1 MCFFINKKIYYVVLV
16 HVYLRW
22 GKYKCLLDL
31 SLNEVEWN
39 DMFKDIAITDILEAN
54 SFSEKI
60 KYMHAEKVRN
70 PIIRCL
76 LQ

>member
-1 MCFFINKKIYYVVLV
+1 MWFLHMYF
-16 HVYLRW
+16 LRW
-22 GKYKCLLDL
+22 GKYKCQLDL

-60 KYMHAEKVRN
+60 NYMHAEKVRN
-70 PIIRCL
+70 SIIRFL

>member
-1 MCFFINKKIYYVVLV
+1 MVFV
-16 HVYLRW
+16 HW
-22 GKYKCLLDL
+22 EKYKCQLDK
-31 SLNEVEWN
+31 SFNEVEWN

-54 SFSEKI
+54 SISEKI

-70 PIIRCL
+70 PIIRFL

>member
-1 MCFFINKKIYYVVLV
+1 MWFLHMFI
-16 HVYLRW
+16 LRW
-22 GKYKCLLDL
+22 VKYKCLLDL

-54 SFSEKI
+54 SISEKI
-60 KYMHAEKVRN
+60 RYMHAEKGRN
-70 PIIRCL
+70 PIIRFL

>member
-1 MCFFINKKIYYVVLV
+1 MVLV
-16 HVYLRW
+16 HW
-22 GKYKCLLDL
+22 EKYKCQLDK

-60 KYMHAEKVRN
+60 NYMHAEKVRN
-70 PIIRCL
+70 SIIRFL